1 MGEEPNSS
9 ILSWANLAWNRCF
22 KSKTWNWKVNIYPGS
37 LTRDTEVP
45 TGESSE
51 VEGSKCGRKKEA
63 GTRWGDWVRGEDA
76 GPILHQ
82 KLMLSK
88 LVKRSRREPPP
99 PQAHDTCQQPRVP
112 CFLPV
117 FFLHNRHC
125 TNTGP
130 LWSGGGGSS
139 ELWHLPGFTRSAKPL
154 ITGGSTSAAALYRQ
168 RCPNCC
174 I

>member
-22 KSKTWNWKVNIYPGS
+22 KCKTWNWKVNIYPGS

-99 PQAHDTCQQPRVP
+99 PGTWHVPTAPSPLLPP
-112 CFLPV
+112 CFLPPQPP
-117 FFLHNRHC
+117 LHQHRAVVIR
-125 TNTGP
+125 
-130 LWSGGGGSS
+130 WRR
-139 ELWHLPGFTRSAKPL
+139 ELWALTPSRVHTECQASNYRRFHQRSRSISPALP
-154 ITGGSTSAAALYRQ
+154 
-168 RCPNCC
+168 
-174 I
+174 